1 MTTNICRF
9 LKFHILSKQLS
20 AAFNVS
26 EAANEKK
33 MVLKMESVS
42 NQPISAKTKYPK
54 SNNRNCTNKI
64 RIATTISMAI
74 SPPGMQR
81 MYARW

>member
-26 EAANEKK
+26 EAANAKK
-33 MVLKMESVS
+33 NGTEDGKRVK
-42 NQPISAKTKYPK
+42 PTDISK
-54 SNNRNCTNKI
+54 NKI
-64 RIATTISMAI
+64 
-74 SPPGMQR
+74 PEE
-81 MYARW
+81 